1 MGYFEVYG
9 RSKGSVEGT
18 MSSPLSWKTCNWIWV
33 LGNSF
38 AGMPDC
44 ATATGCF
51 SECLM
56 VLSSSFLE
64 LRMCT
69 HVVELA
75 MLVYTMIC
83 HQTTL
88 PCISCKL
95 KLSHARVAS

>member
-1 MGYFEVYG
+1 MGYFDVYG
-9 RSKGSVEGT
+9 RSKGSVEVT
-18 MSSPLSWKTCNWIWV
+18 MSSPLSSKTYNLICV

-56 VLSSSFLE
+56 VLSSSFFE

-75 MLVYTMIC
+75 MLVYAMIC

-88 PCISCKL
+88 HQL
-95 KLSHARVAS
+95 

>member
-18 MSSPLSWKTCNWIWV
+18 MSSPLSWKTYNWICV

-56 VLSSSFLE
+56 VLSSSFFE

-75 MLVYTMIC
+75 MLVYA
-83 HQTTL
+83 L
-88 PCISCKL
+88 L
-95 KLSHARVAS
+95 